1 MAHIPFRAELV
12 SDDRV
17 ILTHTPQGIET
28 APPPALAGKI
38 EVRGVGILELPYRR
52 SAMLT
57 LAIDLVAADDIP
69 RYPLDRATATFL
81 GVEIPLVH
89 LAPFEAS
96 APVKLLLALH
106 RACGC

>member
-1 MAHIPFRAELV
+1 MAPIPFRAELV
-12 SDDRV
+12 ADDRV
-17 ILTHTPQGIET
+17 ILTRTPRGIET

-38 EVRGVGILELPYRR
+38 EVRGVGILEVPYRS
-52 SAMLT
+52 SALLT
-57 LAIDLVAADDIP
+57 LAVDLVAADDVP

-81 GVEIPLVH
+81 GIEVPLVQ

-106 RACGC
+106 TAGGC